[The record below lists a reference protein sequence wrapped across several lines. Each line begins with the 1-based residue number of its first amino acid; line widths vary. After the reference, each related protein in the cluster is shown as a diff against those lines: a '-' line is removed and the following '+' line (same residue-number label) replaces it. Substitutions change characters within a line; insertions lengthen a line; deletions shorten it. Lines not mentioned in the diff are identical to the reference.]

1 MSKKNKLHQ
10 GELDMI
16 ELGLYVTYP
25 INLNALLTQSER
37 DVLNAIRHCLN
48 VGERYISISVF
59 RLMTGLSENTIR
71 KARDALLKLDIIKKG
86 KETTIGTEYT
96 IKYETLCPI
105 VAQLNEEKNPIQRL
119 IDADKFRGEGREINK
134 ILINDFK
141 KSEFNF
147 K

>member
-1 MSKKNKLHQ
+1 MSKKHKLHQ
-10 GELDMI
+10 GEKDLI

-25 INLNALLTQSER
+25 INLNTLLTQSER

-48 VGERYISISVF
+48 VGERHISISVF

-119 IDADKFRGEGREINK
+119 IDADRFRGKGREINK
-134 ILINDFK
+134 KLIEEFQQ
-141 KSEFNF
+141 SEFNF
-147 K
+147 